1 METKQIEVTESERPA
16 DLQEKFVKVLEEE
29 IIFGKL
35 LPGERLVED
44 ALMARFGMTRHVV
57 RSALF
62 ALERTG
68 IVVRERNKGAT
79 VRSLTP
85 AQVRKMYEVREM
97 LQRQAALLIP
107 LPAPN
112 DFIARLQAIHERYV
126 EAVDK
131 ARYRD
136 VHELNDAFHL
146 TLFSGCD
153 NPYLVDSIRN
163 YMLLS
168 LPVRAKTMAK
178 ASMLAVSVQHH
189 AAMIRLLEGRD
200 SWSLAQLCVDHI
212 QPAKGAYLATVAGA
226 HADDTVARP
235 NG

>member
-1 METKQIEVTESERPA
+1 LEATQTDSGEFERPA
-16 DLQEKFVKVLEEE
+16 QDPQGKVVKVLEEE
-29 IIFGKL
+29 IIFGRL

-44 ALMARFGMTRHVV
+44 ALMARFEVTRHVV

-85 AQVRKMYEVREM
+85 TQVRKIYDVREM

-107 LPAPN
+107 LPAPRE
-112 DFIARLQAIHERYV
+112 FVLRLQEIHERYV
-126 EAVDK
+126 LAVDE

-136 VHELNDAFHL
+136 VHELNDTFHL

-153 NPYLVDSIRN
+153 NPYLVESIKS
-163 YMLLS
+163 YMFLS
-168 LPVRAKTMAK
+168 LPVRAKTMTDS
-178 ASMLAVSVQHH
+178 SMLAVSVQHH
-189 AAMIRLLEGRD
+189 AAMIRLLDGRD
-200 SWSLAQLCVDHI
+200 TWSLAQLCVDHI
-212 QPAKGAYLATVAGA
+212 QPAKSEYLARVGGGL
-226 HADDTVARP
+226 P
-235 NG
+235 

>member
-1 METKQIEVTESERPA
+1 MRSTDADQGSA
-16 DLQEKFVKVLEEE
+16 DLQAKFAKVLEEE
-29 IIFGKL
+29 IIFGRL

-44 ALMARFGMTRHVV
+44 ALMARFGTTRHVV

-85 AQVRKMYEVREM
+85 TQVRKLYDVREM

-107 LPAPN
+107 LPAP
-112 DFIARLQAIHERYV
+112 RELVLQLKEIHARYV
-126 EAVDK
+126 LAVDH

-136 VHELNDAFHL
+136 VHELNDTFHL
-146 TLFSGCD
+146 TLFAGCD
-153 NPYLVDSIRN
+153 NSYLVDSIKS
-163 YMLLS
+163 YMFLS
-168 LPVRAKTMAK
+168 LPVRAKTMADP
-178 ASMLAVSVQHH
+178 SMLALSVQHH

-212 QPAKGAYLATVAGA
+212 QPAKSAYLATVG
-226 HADDTVARP
+226 DEFR
-235 NG
+235 